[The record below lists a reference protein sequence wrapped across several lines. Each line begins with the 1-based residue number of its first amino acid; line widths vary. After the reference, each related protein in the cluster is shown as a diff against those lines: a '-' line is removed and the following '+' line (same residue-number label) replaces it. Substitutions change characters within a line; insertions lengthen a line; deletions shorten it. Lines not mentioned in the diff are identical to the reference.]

1 MRPTEDKIM
10 NRIQLIRVN
19 NTSRRSQADH
29 ICRVYVVRVNHY
41 LNFVFR

>member
-1 MRPTEDKIM
+1 MKSTEDKIM
-10 NRIQLIRVN
+10 SRTQLIRIN

-41 LNFVFR
+41 LNFAFR